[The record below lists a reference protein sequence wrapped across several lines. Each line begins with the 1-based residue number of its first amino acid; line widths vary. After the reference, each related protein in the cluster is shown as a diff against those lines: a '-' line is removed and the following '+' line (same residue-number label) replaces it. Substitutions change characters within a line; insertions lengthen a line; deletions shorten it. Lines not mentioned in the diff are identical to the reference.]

1 MALNRLKFLPVG
13 AIGFALSLQSCSSTG
28 GTSNASD
35 SCGTS
40 NASDSCPRAQ
50 EDSRGEVIMA
60 ALSQIGT
67 KYRYG
72 AQSPGKALDCSA
84 LTQYAYRA
92 AGVRIPRV
100 STDQRK
106 SSTPVIP
113 SKLQPGDLVFFRIRP
128 GVHHVGLMVDDKRF
142 VHASPSKK
150 KVRLSCIDSD
160 YWQSRLIGAG
170 TYLGRSRTVSAN
182 SITECSRSCRR

>member
-1 MALNRLKFLPVG
+1 MALNRLKFLPLG
-13 AIGFALSLQSCSSTG
+13 AIGLALSLQSCSSTG
-28 GTSNASD
+28 GT
-35 SCGTS
+35 G

-50 EDSRGEVIMA
+50 EDSRGQDDSRGQVVMA

-84 LTQYAYRA
+84 LAQYAYRA

-170 TYLGRSRTVSAN
+170 TYLNWTKPDGVRQSH
-182 SITECSRSCRR
+182 TECSRSCRR